1 MDKVKIKITGDN
13 ELFQNCLKR
22 KPKDAVMGGNTMTQN
37 EQQPQGIALALEAL
51 DKTEKEYLVHD
62 TDTYQQRVAKQHALS
77 ALRRCRE
84 ELQAAAAEPEP
95 KPAKKKTKTTA

>member
-1 MDKVKIKITGDN
+1 
-13 ELFQNCLKR
+13 
-22 KPKDAVMGGNTMTQN
+22 MTN
-37 EQQPQGIALALEAL
+37 EQLAYLQGIDEAL
-51 DKTEKEYLVHD
+51 GILAKLDQAYRIND